1 MIGIAIPL
9 RGTYVAPTYGRHC
22 HTTSWH
28 LRNADLWSALPGRAW
43 RYGAPVGTQID
54 LFLKN
59 EKKIAAAADVVGDLL
74 GQSKKA
80 TSGKKK

>member
-1 MIGIAIPL
+1 MEKLIKLVAQKTGLSEAMAKTAVNLVLDYLKKELPSPL
-9 RGTYVAPTYGRHC
+9 
-22 HTTSWH
+22 
-28 LRNADLWSALPGRAW
+28 
-43 RYGAPVGTQID
+43 GTQID